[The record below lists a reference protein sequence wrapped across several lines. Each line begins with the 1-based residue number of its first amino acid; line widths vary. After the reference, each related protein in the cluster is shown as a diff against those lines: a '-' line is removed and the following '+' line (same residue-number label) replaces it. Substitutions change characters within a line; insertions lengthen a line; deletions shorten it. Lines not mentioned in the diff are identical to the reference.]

1 MIPNLQPSQLAERLI
16 QPNPPLILDV
26 REAWEYELCA
36 LANSVHI
43 PLQQLPARMK
53 QLTPDA
59 EIVCVC
65 HHGVRS
71 LQAGVFLQQNGYSAV
86 MNLVGGIDAWAREI
100 APSMARY

>member
-1 MIPNLQPSQLAERLI
+1 MIPNLQPSQLAERLN

-53 QLTPDA
+53 QLAPDA

>member
-1 MIPNLQPSQLAERLI
+1 LIPNLQPSQLAERLI
-16 QPNPPLILDV
+16 QPNPPMVLDV

-53 QLTPDA
+53 QLVPDA

-100 APSMARY
+100 APGMARY

>member
-100 APSMARY
+100 APGMARY

>member
-1 MIPNLQPSQLAERLI
+1 MV
-16 QPNPPLILDV
+16 LDV

-53 QLTPDA
+53 QLAPDA

-100 APSMARY
+100 APGMARY